1 MESLSD
7 IHKEE
12 FINKLFYVKGIIDEN
27 IENGLINEVPIG
39 LLVDH
44 LIDIVDENIINAV
57 AKYVTDKYPKI
68 DDDCGELF
76 NAKLFGIIMT
86 STNFAILPLLHFM
99 SNRSEL
105 GSQAFE
111 IETVMDFI
119 SEISNVVIRSKS
131 GEEVFGKIYKFS
143 FNSLIVNDVM
153 KEYVKHYTKDEI
165 GNPPIELVTDIIL
178 KFITLHFVSSN
189 LSMLS
194 SNFIA
199 SFISN
204 FFEYQLKL
212 KKME

>member
-1 MESLSD
+1 MFELLEENDVIVIFATHNHSEFGDVVKNFVVGRNFKYFKPALDIIITRLNEIVESLSD

-111 IETVMDFI
+111 IE
-119 SEISNVVIRSKS
+119 N
-131 GEEVFGKIYKFS
+131 
-143 FNSLIVNDVM
+143 
-153 KEYVKHYTKDEI
+153 
-165 GNPPIELVTDIIL
+165 
-178 KFITLHFVSSN
+178 
-189 LSMLS
+189 
-194 SNFIA
+194 
-199 SFISN
+199 
-204 FFEYQLKL
+204 QQ
-212 KKME
+212 KKY